1 MKPMSG
7 KIEAPRIAVGLLSG
21 VTEIEFSVNGIFES
35 DEGRQF
41 TSGSY
46 LAQVPPSSPGQFIV
60 ISEAGETI
68 YTGPQLRL
76 RPTIST
82 NTFRIKNVV
91 IGIGFHWE
99 QREEQAFTGELEV
112 RVTKA
117 LQLLMINRTSVEVYL
132 TSVISSEMSDTAHPE
147 LLKAHA
153 VISRSWLLAQLSPW
167 KVNRQESTS
176 GAQQIDAQTII
187 RWYDRENHDDFDV
200 CADDHCQRYQGVTKA
215 ATASALEATGK
226 TAGEVL
232 MFGGE
237 ICDAR
242 YSKSCGGM
250 IESYPAAWEDVE
262 IAYLTAHYD
271 GEVWPEEY
279 REPLTTEANAESW
292 ILGDPPSFCSPPGD
306 EVLAKILPGFD
317 QKTGDYYRWV
327 RRLEQGE
334 LIDLLKRKLNLEI
347 GRVLAIEP
355 LERGASGR
363 IIRLRLIGE
372 QATVTIGKELE
383 IRRALSSSH
392 LYSSAFVVRPE
403 VGGDHVPGAF
413 TLHGAGWGHGVGL
426 CQIGAAVMAEKG
438 FDYAQ
443 ILRHYFPGVRLERAY

>member
-1 MKPMSG
+1 M
-7 KIEAPRIAVGLLSG
+7 
-21 VTEIEFSVNGIFES
+21 
-35 DEGRQF
+35 
-41 TSGSY
+41 
-46 LAQVPPSSPGQFIV
+46 
-60 ISEAGETI
+60 
-68 YTGPQLRL
+68 
-76 RPTIST
+76 
-82 NTFRIKNVV
+82 

-112 RVTKA
+112 RVTKE
-117 LQLLMINRTSVEVYL
+117 LQLLLINRTSVEEYL
-132 TSVISSEMSDTAHPE
+132 TSVISSEMSETAHPE

-153 VISRSWLLAQLSPW
+153 VISRSWLLAQLAPW
-167 KVNRQESTS
+167 KVNRLAPGA
-176 GAQQIDAQTII
+176 GAQQIDAQTIF

-200 CADDHCQRYQGVTKA
+200 CADDHCQRYQWVTKA
-215 ATASALEATGK
+215 ATVSASNATGK

-232 MFGGE
+232 MFGSE

-250 IESYPAAWEDVE
+250 IESYPAAWEDVD
-262 IAYLTAHYD
+262 IPYLTAHYD
-271 GEVWPEEY
+271 GVSWPEEY

-292 ILGDPPSFCSPPGD
+292 ILGDPTSFCSPPGD

-327 RRLEQGE
+327 RRLEQEE
-334 LIDLLKRKLNLEI
+334 LIEILKRKLNLEI
-347 GRVLAIEP
+347 GQVLEIEP

-372 QATVTIGKELE
+372 RATVTIGKELE
-383 IRRALSSSH
+383 IRRALSPSH
-392 LYSSAFVVRPE
+392 LYSSAFVVRRE
-403 VGGDHVPGAF
+403 DGVDQVPAAF

-438 FDYAQ
+438 YDYVQ